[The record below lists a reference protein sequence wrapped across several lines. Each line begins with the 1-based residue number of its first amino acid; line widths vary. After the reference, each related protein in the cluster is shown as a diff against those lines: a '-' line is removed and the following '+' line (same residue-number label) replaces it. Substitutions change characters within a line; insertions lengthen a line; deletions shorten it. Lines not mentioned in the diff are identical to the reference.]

1 MLLCCTILPE
11 DKLYICGEVPVAAGT
26 CGNSPAVL
34 LQRTSLPED
43 SGTDGTLPVEW
54 LLPVG

>member
-11 DKLYICGEVPVAAGT
+11 DKLYNCGEEPAAAGT
-26 CGNSPAVL
+26 CGNSPVVL
-34 LQRTSLPED
+34 LQRTSLLED
-43 SGTDGTLPVEW
+43 SDSEGALPVEW